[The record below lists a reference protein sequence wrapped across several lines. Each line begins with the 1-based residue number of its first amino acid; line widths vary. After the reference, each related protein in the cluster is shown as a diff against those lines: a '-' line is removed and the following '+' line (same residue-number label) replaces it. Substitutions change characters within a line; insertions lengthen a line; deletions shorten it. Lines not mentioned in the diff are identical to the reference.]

1 MGKESNKN
9 TGLRRHHFFS
19 AFNSIPD
26 AMVVTDIN
34 RRIISV
40 NSAFVKLFGY
50 KRGEVKG
57 KETSILYSSEQDF
70 SDAGEARF
78 NPDSDVKAEVFEV
91 LYRRKNGEIFPAE
104 SVGSVV
110 KDDDGETIGYLA
122 AIKDLTREKRRSEEI
137 SLLTKRLR
145 LVAAIVANEEKNFEA
160 KIKNALKLTTD
171 LLGFE
176 IGIVSRIEGETYTI
190 KHYYPE
196 TADLEEGME
205 FDLSQTYCSITLKSD
220 DVVCINEMRTSPYK
234 AHPCYSKFSLE
245 SYIGV
250 PLIVDEEAIGTI
262 NFSSSES
269 RTDPLNQADRDMVR
283 LLGQWLSSEFQKQ
296 AYQDELK
303 QSRDRFRLISHNS
316 ADLVCLHKP
325 DGSYEYLSPSAEKIL
340 GYSPEELIGKSPYE
354 LFHPEDLKRI
364 QEESHEKALKGE
376 HIHHIHYRIKRK
388 DGEYIW
394 FETATEPILND
405 EGEVDRL
412 QTSSREI
419 TERKKLENLLKDTNK
434 LASVGGWELDLKNQ
448 DLYWTDEV
456 YRIHELPLGSELN
469 VEEAINFY
477 AEEDQP
483 TITEAVSHAIQTG
496 EGYDLELTL
505 VTAKGNRKWV
515 RAIGKTQMDENGE
528 AYKLYGV
535 FQDLSMRKL
544 MEDQLKEK
552 NEKLEQLL
560 KATNDINAIIGH
572 DLKSPLNTIIGFSDL
587 SVKAIEEGAFEAEKF
602 KKFLTLI
609 YTSSKGMSTTLDD
622 LLKWS
627 RLQTGDLNLDI
638 TSIDIKRV
646 GRNLSDFFQASLSN
660 KGLTLKFDFGEH
672 SQIRA
677 DESMIT
683 TMIRNLISNAIKFSN
698 EKGEITVRLEKLRDD
713 WVLTVQDEGVGMT
726 DEVKRD
732 LFSPLNHPS
741 EYGTKNEKGTGLGLK
756 VTEKLVKLHGGRV
769 EVESEVG
776 KGTRFKLYIPNDL
789 SPE

>member
-1 MGKESNKN
+1 MEKESNNK

-57 KETSILYSSEQDF
+57 KETSLLYSSEQDF

-78 NPDSDVKAEVFEV
+78 NPDSDVKAEVYEV

-145 LVAAIVANEEKNFEA
+145 LVAAIVANEEKDFEV
-160 KIKNALKLTTD
+160 KMKNALKLTTD

-176 IGIVSRIEGETYTI
+176 IGIVSRVEGGTYTI
-190 KHYYPE
+190 HQYYPE
-196 TADLEEGME
+196 TAELEIGMQ
-205 FDLSQTYCSITLKSD
+205 FDLRETYCSITLKAD
-220 DVVCINEMRTSPYK
+220 DVVCINEMKTSPHN
-234 AHPCYSKFSLE
+234 AHPCYTKFSLE

-262 NFSSSES
+262 NFSSSKPRKE
-269 RTDPLNQADRDMVR
+269 PLGQADEDMVR
-283 LLGQWLSSEFQKQ
+283 LLGQWLSSEFEKQ
-296 AYQDELK
+296 AYQNELK
-303 QSRDRFRLISHNS
+303 KSRDRFRLISHNT
-316 ADLVCLHKP
+316 ADLVCLHEP
-325 DGSYEYLSPSAEKIL
+325 DGTYEYVSPSVKKIL
-340 GYSPEELIGKSPYE
+340 GYTEDELLGTTPYE
-354 LFHPEDLKRI
+354 LFHPDDLQKI
-364 QEESHEKALKGE
+364 QRESHERALKGE
-376 HIHHIHYRIKRK
+376 QIHHVHYRIKRK

-394 FETATEPILND
+394 FETATEPILNE
-405 EGEVDRL
+405 EGEVANL

-419 TERKKLENLLKDTNK
+419 TDRKKLEKLLKDTNK
-434 LASVGGWELDLKNQ
+434 LASVGGWELDIRTQELFF
-448 DLYWTDEV
+448 TDEV
-456 YRIHELPLGSELN
+456 YRIHELPLRTKLS

-477 AEEDQP
+477 AEEDRP
-483 TITEAVSHAIQTG
+483 AITEAVNYAIQTG

-515 RAIGKTQMDENGE
+515 RAIGKTQVDEKGE

-587 SVKAIEEGAFEAEKF
+587 SVKALEEGTFEAEKF
-602 KKFLTLI
+602 KKFLNLI

-646 GRNLSDFFQASLSN
+646 GRHLSDFYQASLSN
-660 KGLTLKFDFGEH
+660 KELKLKFDFGEH

-698 EKGEITVRLEKLRDD
+698 EKGEITVRLEKSRDD

-732 LFSPLNHPS
+732 LFSPLDHPS

-776 KGTRFKLYIPNDL
+776 KGTRFKLYFPNDL